1 MTLRENTE
9 RPITITESTNRIV
22 HIDTAGILK
31 HYNQIK
37 SANYSAKG
45 KIPKFWDGKA
55 AQRIA
60 KIIFYNAAHEG
71 VGTDDRQ

>member
-1 MTLRENTE
+1 MTLRESAE
-9 RPITITESTNRIV
+9 RPVTIIEGTNRLV
-22 HIDTAGILK
+22 HIDTADILK

-55 AQRIA
+55 AQRITQ
-60 KIIFYNAAHEG
+60 IIIKLG
-71 VGTDDRQ
+71 K